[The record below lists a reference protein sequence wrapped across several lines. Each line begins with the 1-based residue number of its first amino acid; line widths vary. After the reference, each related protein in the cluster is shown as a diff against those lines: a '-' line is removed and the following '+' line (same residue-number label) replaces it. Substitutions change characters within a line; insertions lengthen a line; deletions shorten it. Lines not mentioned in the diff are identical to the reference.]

1 MQLAKENLGIKINGI
16 QVNCNDNGFY
26 NAHALHKSSSG
37 EKAKGPEEFLIH
49 FPEHETEAS
58 HIERKF
64 GSRPGLFFSPWLSVV
79 YASWISIEF
88 FNLVVNKIEKNMVTQ
103 AYTLGVQSNESE
115 DIRNQIFNEGLLR
128 GQEFEKEKLN
138 QKFSNMPD
146 HPVQEKSINTLELWR
161 EATSQEENTPSDFV
175 NYILLAAQVYRDLGR
190 DDVLSNYDWNAESYW
205 VTPEFAFY
213 ILSYFPFGSLQ
224 RANGLSYLNKMSNGR
239 VWASSAGE

>member
-1 MQLAKENLGIKINGI
+1 MQLVKENLGVKVNGI
-16 QVNCNDNGFY
+16 HVNGNESGFY

-37 EKAKGPEEFLIH
+37 EKSKGPEEFLKH
-49 FPEHETEAS
+49 FPEYETEAS
-58 HIERKF
+58 HVERKF
-64 GSRPGLFFSPWLSVV
+64 GSKPGLFFSPWLSVI
-79 YASWISIEF
+79 YASWVSIEF
-88 FNLVVNKIEKNMVTQ
+88 FSLVVNKIEENMVAQ

-128 GQEFEKEKLN
+128 GQEVEKEKLN